1 MVRLTKM
8 SGRWYSFEFEDLNDE
23 LENIEGFVNEDT
35 PVLIATDLN
44 SACDMLEIEVSEV
57 EVVEPE

>member
-1 MVRLTKM
+1 M
-8 SGRWYSFEFEDLNDE
+8 SGRWYSIEFDDLEDE

-35 PVLIATDLN
+35 PVLIASDLE
-44 SACDMLEIEVSEV
+44 SACDMLEIEVDEV